1 MSRFPNPSLRFAS
14 QFVDAVT
21 FGAFYADLKRIKQQ
35 ANRFGSLPGF
45 ELEEV
50 EAEFE
55 AAADAA

>member
-1 MSRFPNPSLRFAS
+1 MSHRNPSLRFAAR
-14 QFVDAVT
+14 FVDSVT
-21 FGAFYADLKRIKQQ
+21 VRPFYEDLRRIKQQ

-50 EAEFE
+50 EADFE